1 MRSCGLVLFLLP
13 AVAGAQALQYDG
25 TAYDLDEARVLY
37 RESHFLSRDAD
48 GRGERVVLYRC
59 PDGAPF
65 ARKRV
70 QYAGDAAAP
79 SFELVDARLGYR
91 EGVRATGDA
100 REVFVQESPD
110 DAEERGPLPD
120 AEGLVADAGFDEFVH
135 RHWDALQAG
144 ETVRFPF
151 LVPSRLD
158 FYNFKVSKK
167 GDTTLDGTSAS
178 VIRLALGSWW
188 AFLLPHIDVAYSND
202 RRELL
207 QFVGISNVRD
217 EDGDNFKAR
226 IEFPRAARQPLADGA
241 LQAALSV
248 ALVGGCAGG

>member
-1 MRSCGLVLFLLP
+1 MRGCGLVLLMLP
-13 AVAGAQALQYDG
+13 AVAGAQSLQYDG
-25 TAYDLDEARVLY
+25 TAYDLDEAQVLY

-59 PDGAPF
+59 PDGSPF

-70 QYAGDAAAP
+70 VYAGAAEAP

-91 EGVRATGDA
+91 EGVRATGA
-100 REVFVQESPD
+100 QREVFVQESPD
-110 DAEERGPLPD
+110 APEEAGPLPD
-120 AEGLVADAGFDEFVH
+120 AAGLVADAGFDEFVQ
-135 RHWDALQAG
+135 RHWDDLQAG
-144 ETVRFPF
+144 KTVRFPF

-167 GDTTLDGTSAS
+167 GDAEIDGTSAS

-217 EDGDNFKAR
+217 DDGDNYKAR
-226 IEFPRAARQPLADGA
+226 IEFPRASRQPLADGA

-248 ALVGGCAGG
+248 ALVAGCAGA